1 MVPHMRV
8 AVAYNRPTE
17 VVAGRPEDLKTDL
30 QLESAAG
37 FVADALAAAGHA
49 VERIEADWDLL
60 RACQAARPEIIFNLV
75 EGFASTNAHEHI
87 APCIFDFLGIPY
99 TGADPVNLLMIRDK
113 VYTKDILRAHGFPM
127 APHRLLMR
135 VDDGVDELRFP
146 LILKP
151 VREEGSL
158 GIQYDS
164 VVRSPAELRERLHGL
179 FAVFRQ
185 PILAEKFIVGR
196 EFSVGVLGNA
206 TPRPLTSIEFKFRG
220 TDPLRSFRSYE
231 YKWEEGPEVMV
242 EASDLDHEIAAALE
256 SLAVKAHMILRC
268 RDYSRA
274 DFRVAAD
281 GSICF
286 LEHNSNPGL
295 GPNSDGF
302 SNTFP
307 LMAELSGLDYGTL
320 MQTILTLAVERSGG
334 TAATP

>member
-1 MVPHMRV
+1 MRI

-17 VVAGRPEDLKTDL
+17 VVTGQAEHLETDR
-30 QLESAAG
+30 QLESVARL
-37 FVADALAAAGHA
+37 VADTLAAAGHA

-60 RACQAARPEIIFNLV
+60 HACRAARPEVIFNLV
-75 EGFASTNAHEHI
+75 EGFAGTNGHEQI

-127 APHRLLMR
+127 APHKLLTR

-158 GIQYDS
+158 GIHYDS
-164 VVRSPAELRERLHGL
+164 VVRSPTELRERLPDL
-179 FAVFRQ
+179 FAIFRQ
-185 PILAEKFIVGR
+185 PILAEEFIVGR
-196 EFSVGVLGNA
+196 EFAAGVLGNA
-206 TPRPLTSIEFKFRG
+206 ALRPLTCVEFKF
-220 TDPLRSFRSYE
+220 TDADPLRGFRSYE
-231 YKWEEGPEVMV
+231 YKWGEGPETMV
-242 EASDLDHEIAAALE
+242 RASDIDDGILAALQ
-256 SLAVKAHMILRC
+256 SLAAKAHTILRC

-281 GSICF
+281 GSIYF
-286 LEHNSNPGL
+286 LEHNSNPSL

-302 SNTFP
+302 SNTLP
-307 LMAELSGLDYGTL
+307 LMAELSGIDYGTL
-320 MQTILTLAVERSGG
+320 LEMIVDIAVERCGG
-334 TAATP
+334 PATKMR